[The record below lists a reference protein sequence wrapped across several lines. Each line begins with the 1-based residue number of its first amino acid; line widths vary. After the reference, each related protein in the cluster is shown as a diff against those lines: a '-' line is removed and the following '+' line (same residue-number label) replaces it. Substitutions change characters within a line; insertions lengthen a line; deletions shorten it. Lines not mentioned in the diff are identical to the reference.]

1 MTIIPFCESG
11 MDVSEESRKQV
22 TRSKAKIKDVS
33 GEVSISIEP
42 SLEHIQ

>member
-11 MDVSEESRKQV
+11 MDASEENLKQV

-33 GEVSISIEP
+33 GEVSFSIEL